1 MLSRGLIR
9 AGRRSCGF
17 TLPFTPKP
25 TLCGN
30 GALRGLSSDS
40 ISYSGGQ
47 AIVGQGGFYGSGGN
61 RKLDAHT
68 QHKPEALG
76 EYIRETDMDS
86 KTALTFH
93 SSSAHYTAHVEDV
106 KTLANVMEKVEDVTA
121 ELNECGEEDL
131 ERMISLKGK
140 KRKLVNNKE
149 VMEIL
154 NRLYYDG
161 EPVWGLSINERELVS
176 AARRVIEDN

>member
-1 MLSRGLIR
+1 
-9 AGRRSCGF
+9 
-17 TLPFTPKP
+17 
-25 TLCGN
+25 
-30 GALRGLSSDS
+30 
-40 ISYSGGQ
+40 
-47 AIVGQGGFYGSGGN
+47 
-61 RKLDAHT
+61 
-68 QHKPEALG
+68 
-76 EYIRETDMDS
+76 
-86 KTALTFH
+86 
-93 SSSAHYTAHVEDV
+93 
-106 KTLANVMEKVEDVTA
+106 MEKVEDVTA